1 MVTYQRPAR
10 QARAGGHQMLARW
23 PIRRPVNATIVM
35 KSLPPLNV
43 PRQRMSTMMVLRNK
57 IVLLKRFD
65 PQKRVTASRM
75 RKPRWSRCVWG
86 RNRWSQVLRNQPG
99 AFLRSSRWMFQSH
112 TPAPSCAAVRRQ
124 NSAHWISRLR
134 AQRHSKARR
143 ASCISTFTWSLA
155 GRGVASVIPG
165 PWGCPLRVLER
176 ESGGPET
183 GSAGLGL
190 AAAQMTAPA
199 GGRACWPIE
208 WSGDS

>member
-1 MVTYQRPAR
+1 MTYQRPAR

-57 IVLLKRFD
+57 IVQLKRFD

-75 RKPRWSRCVWG
+75 RKPRWTRCVWG
-86 RNRWSQVLRNQPG
+86 RNRWSQVLRNQRG
-99 AFLRSSRWMFQSH
+99 AFLRSSRWISQRQ
-112 TPAPSCAAVRRQ
+112 TPVPSCAAVRRQ

-134 AQRHSKARR
+134 AQRHSKALT
-143 ASCISTFTWSLA
+143 ASPRSIVTG
-155 GRGVASVIPG
+155 GRPDQSKAWATRG
-165 PWGCPLRVLER
+165 PWGCPPGGPAHG
-176 ESGGPET
+176 SGGFET
-183 GSAGLGL
+183 GSTGLGS
-190 AAAQMTAPA
+190 AAVRLNAPA